1 MQDFSYWK
9 YGCAEVT
16 FEITCCKYPP
26 ASQLNQIWQDNKF
39 ALIEY
44 MKYAHK
50 GIRGIVSYEN
60 GQPARFIT
68 VRIDERE
75 PYFKT
80 NDLGEFYRILLP
92 GKYNLVLMFNCDEL
106 KRMNIEISSSTGLLE
121 LNIKLETKYLL
132 NSIKYSLDKYPVFC
146 SKNFQ
151 PIACNTLNVTKNENI
166 NLNNSKK
173 ITSFSIVFYL
183 SLVYVTIFLNEHN
196 TNLII

>member
-9 YGCAEVT
+9 YGCSEVT

-26 ASQLNQIWQDNKF
+26 PSHLNQIWQDNKF

-50 GIRGIVSYEN
+50 GVRGIISYEN
-60 GQPARFIT
+60 GQPARYIT

-92 GKYNLVLMFNCDEL
+92 GKYNLVLMYNCDEF
-106 KRMNIEISSSTGLLE
+106 KRMEIEIPSSTGLLE
-121 LNIKLETKYLL
+121 LNITLESKYLL
-132 NSIKYSLDKYPVFC
+132 SSTKYSMDKYPVFC
-146 SKNFQ
+146 TKAFQ
-151 PIACNTLNVTKNENI
+151 PVTCNALNITKNENI
-166 NLNNSKK
+166 NLNYSNK
-173 ITSFSIVFYL
+173 IISFSIVFYFL
-183 SLVYVTIFLNEHN
+183 FLFVFIFVNDLV
-196 TNLII
+196 